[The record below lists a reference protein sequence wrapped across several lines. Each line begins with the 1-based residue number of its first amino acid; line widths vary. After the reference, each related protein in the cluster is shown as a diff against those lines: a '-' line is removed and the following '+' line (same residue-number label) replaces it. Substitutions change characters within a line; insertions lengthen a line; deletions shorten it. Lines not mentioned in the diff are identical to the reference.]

1 MQYRA
6 LMLVTVAVTLG
17 IFLRVDTTQ
26 TVAQSTGVPGARL
39 RQVRFHLDFGQS
51 RAIQTPVANCPLFI
65 VVATTN
71 SVLDGRQLG
80 PFVGNYNAVYDSH
93 TAQWSTSA
101 FEMAGTPPP
110 DGEEGPNLHATV
122 QFNPGGE
129 IRVTNTD
136 PGSSYDVCANV
147 WY

>member
-1 MQYRA
+1 MKFKA
-6 LMLVTVAVTLG
+6 LMLVALALTVGML
-17 IFLRVDTTQ
+17 LRVETTQ
-26 TVAQSTGVPGARL
+26 TVAQSPGLPGTRL

-51 RAIQTPVANCPLFI
+51 RSIQTPVANCPIFI

-71 SVLDGRQLG
+71 SMLDGRQLG

-101 FEMAGTPPP
+101 FEMAGTAPP

-122 QFNPGGE
+122 QFNSGGE
-129 IRVTNTD
+129 IRVANTD